1 MVDEPRQGG
10 NSAAVV
16 TSITDSVPVPS
27 PIGENRNRIPRST
40 KGGLSFVAL
49 ADLLNEPEE
58 AVQYVVQDL
67 LPAAGTSLLAG
78 KPKAG
83 KSTLARCL
91 ALSVAR
97 GDNWLGRECRQGT
110 VLYLGL
116 EEKRSEVRRHFAG
129 LGAEDEP
136 IYSFIERA
144 PVQDATKM
152 LAAAF
157 DRYKPT
163 LAIVDPLA
171 RFARVRDG
179 SDYSEVTRSLE
190 PLGAL
195 ARESGVH
202 IALVHHARKNTEGGP
217 GDDALGSVAYM
228 GGVDCGIILRR
239 ANGGQRTIHSVN
251 RYGTDLEES
260 IVALN
265 EETGWVTVAGTKA
278 ASDASVVKDEV
289 LTFIQNH
296 DDGGED
302 VPVPL
307 HAIRKGVKHHNQK
320 VGQALG
326 ALVRDELIRR
336 EGKGTKGDPHVYLR
350 L

>member
-1 MVDEPRQGG
+1 MVNEPLQGG
-10 NSAAVV
+10 NAAPAV
-16 TSITDSVPVPS
+16 TSITD
-27 PIGENRNRIPRST
+27 R
-40 KGGLSFVAL
+40 KFGLTFVSL

-67 LPAAGTSLLAG
+67 LPAGGTSLWAG

-83 KSTLARCL
+83 KTTTVRCL
-91 ALSVAR
+91 GLCVAR
-97 GDNWLGRECRQGT
+97 GDTFLGRECRQGT

-136 IYSFIERA
+136 IFCFIERA
-144 PVQDATKM
+144 PQKDPTRM
-152 LAAAF
+152 LADAF
-157 DRYKPT
+157 ERYKPT

-190 PLGAL
+190 PIGAL

-260 IVALN
+260 IITLN
-265 EETGWVTVAGTKA
+265 EETGWVTLAGTKA
-278 ASDASVVKDEV
+278 ASDASVIKDEV
-289 LTFIQNH
+289 LTFIQNY

-302 VPVPL
+302 VPVPVA
-307 HAIRKGVKHHNQK
+307 AIRKGVKHHNQK

-336 EGKGTKGDPHVYLR
+336 EGKGTKGHPHVYMR

>member
-1 MVDEPRQGG
+1 MVNEPLGSG
-10 NSAAVV
+10 NSAPPL
-16 TSITDSVPVPS
+16 TSITD
-27 PIGENRNRIPRST
+27 R
-40 KGGLSFVAL
+40 KFGLTFVSL
-49 ADLLNEPEE
+49 ADLLNEPDE
-58 AVQYVVQDL
+58 AVQYVVHDL
-67 LPAAGTSLLAG
+67 LPAGGTSLLAG

-91 ALSVAR
+91 ALCVAR

-144 PVQDATKM
+144 PDKDATKM
-152 LAAAF
+152 LAVAF

-202 IALVHHARKNTEGGP
+202 VALVHHARKNTEGGP

-260 IVALN
+260 IVTLN

-278 ASDASVVKDEV
+278 ASDASVIKDEV

-296 DDGGED
+296 DDDGED

-336 EGKGTKGDPHVYLR
+336 EGKGTKGDPHVYMR